1 MKNNKLLKNA
11 TIYTA
16 DDNLGV
22 IESGYIY
29 VNKSGK
35 IASVGSID
43 NLETDI
49 KVNRSTESLE
59 KNDLEEIDFSGKFIL
74 PGFVDAHTHLG
85 ICESYLSFEGDDANE
100 MTDPVTPHL
109 RALDATNPL
118 DPAFKEALRYGVTSV
133 VISPGSAN
141 PIGGEIFAMKTYGNS
156 IDEMIIKNKVGIK
169 FALGENPKNTYS
181 EREESPTT
189 RMATAALIREA
200 LFKAKRYY
208 EDREKSFKSD
218 DFSAPEY
225 DIKSEALIPVLKNE
239 IKAFFHAHRADD
251 ICTAI
256 RIAKEFNLDYVLVHC
271 TQGPL
276 IADYLDCQNA
286 KILLGPIIS
295 DNCKP
300 ELSGL
305 SSKTP
310 SCLAKKKN
318 ICFSIMSDHPETPV
332 QYLLLSCK
340 IAIEEGLNKTDAL
353 KTITIN
359 PAKICGIDGRV
370 GSIKKGKDADLL
382 VFVKDPFKNFLLKPD
397 NVFIDGAK
405 IF

>member
-1 MKNNKLLKNA
+1 MKNSKLLKNA

-16 DDNLGV
+16 DDDLGI
-22 IESGYIY
+22 IECGYICI
-29 VNKSGK
+29 NKSGK
-35 IASVGSID
+35 IETVGSMDSI
-43 NLETDI
+43 ETDI
-49 KVNRSTESLE
+49 KISGGAANLN
-59 KNDLEEIDFSGKFIL
+59 KNDLEKIDFSGKFIL

-100 MTDPVTPHL
+100 ITDPVTPHL

-118 DPAFKEALRYGVTSV
+118 DTAFKEALRYGVTTAL
-133 VISPGSAN
+133 ISPGSAN
-141 PIGGEIFAMKTYGNS
+141 PIGGEIFAMKTYGTN
-156 IDEMIIKNKVGIK
+156 IDEMVVKNKVGIK
-169 FALGENPKNTYS
+169 FALGENPKSAYS

-208 EDREKSFKSD
+208 EDMKKSFKSD
-218 DFSAPEY
+218 DFSVPEY

-239 IKAFFHAHRADD
+239 IKAFFHAHRSDD

-276 IADYLDCQNA
+276 ITNYLDSQNA

-295 DNCKP
+295 DSCKP
-300 ELSGL
+300 ELTGL

-310 SCLAKKKN
+310 YCLAKKKN
-318 ICFSIMSDHPETPV
+318 ICFSITSDHPETPI
-332 QYLLLSCK
+332 QYLFLSCK
-340 IAIEEGLNKTDAL
+340 IAMEEGLSENDAL
-353 KTITIN
+353 KSVTIN

-370 GSIKKGKDADLL
+370 GSITKDKDADLL
-382 VFVKDPFKNFLLKPD
+382 VFAKDPFKNFLLKPD
-397 NVFIDGAK
+397 NVFVDGIK